1 MKGGNPVNQV
11 GRRTQTAP
19 ASGPPFPKFQARRLR
34 TETDFIGFAGR
45 RTQTAPASGP
55 PFPKFQARR
64 LRTETEFTDFA
75 GSRTQTAPASGPPSP
90 IFQARRLRTETEFI
104 GFPGRRT
111 QTPPAPGSPF
121 PKFQAQAL
129 IQRKVMLEAPSP
141 SSITFLLS
149 LIPSY
154 PSPQH
159 REVHLKKRLIF
170 LIRFCFPNHYLKKVL
185 FFFNSQDWIK
195 KLPSFLPSSQRL
207 LCNSISTNV

>member
-1 MKGGNPVNQV
+1 MKGGNPPNQAF
-11 GRRTQTAP
+11 RRAVL
-19 ASGPPFPKFQARRLR
+19 SEFQAR
-34 TETDFIGFAGR
+34 EFAYGKR
-45 RTQTAPASGP
+45 IYWLSRPASGP

-111 QTPPAPGSPF
+111 QTPPAPGPPF

-141 SSITFLLS
+141 SSITFHLS

-185 FFFNSQDWIK
+185 FFLIAK
-195 KLPSFLPSSQRL
+195 
-207 LCNSISTNV
+207 IG

>member
-1 MKGGNPVNQV
+1 MKGGNPPNQPS
-11 GRRTQTAP
+11 RRAVL
-19 ASGPPFPKFQARRLR
+19 SEF
-34 TETDFIGFAGR
+34 
-45 RTQTAPASGP
+45 
-55 PFPKFQARR
+55 
-64 LRTETEFTDFA
+64 RTETEFTDFA

-111 QTPPAPGSPF
+111 QTPPAPGPPF

-141 SSITFLLS
+141 SS
-149 LIPSY
+149 

-185 FFFNSQDWIK
+185 FFLIAK
-195 KLPSFLPSSQRL
+195 
-207 LCNSISTNV
+207 IG